1 MKRRWVALI
10 AVLSVII
17 GMVAGAALFYFS
29 TAGRLYRAD
38 GLLQNSRMRIENVYF
53 DGGLFTYTI
62 VNDSCKDIRCDDS
75 PYIERREG
83 DQWITL
89 DKKEHFDSE
98 TVYVPFRRVTH
109 FLTWE
114 ALIEQLTLTD
124 ADGILLPEEIV
135 GEYRIVEGKVN
146 TSAHNN
152 LPKYREDVPYLV
164 GYFTV
169 TEDMIPS

>member
-53 DGGLFTYTI
+53 DGGLFTYTV
-62 VNDSCKDIRCDDS
+62 VNDSCKRLFCDDS

-89 DKKEHFDSE
+89 DKKESFDST
-98 TVYVPFRRVTH
+98 TVYSAFHSVTH
-109 FLTWE
+109 IFTWE
-114 ALIEQLTLTD
+114 DLIEQLTLTNV
-124 ADGILLPEEIV
+124 DGILLPEEIV